1 MYCHFDENL
10 CIRDKSLAFSYLSVK
25 DWRVV
30 VVISHRHVDLL
41 EGRPWGLTP
50 VHGLQGQVVPVGRDL
65 AVQDLQNLDVK
76 LVGGGG
82 RVPDPEVSVRVS
94 LYYLQAGDLT
104 VTTYRSGDDWSLT
117 QFS

>member
-1 MYCHFDENL
+1 ML
-10 CIRDKSLAFSYLSVK
+10 CKSLAFSHLSVK
-25 DWRVV
+25 DWGVV

-41 EGRPWGLTP
+41 EGRPWRLTP

-82 RVPDPEVSVRVS
+82 RLPDPEVGVRVS

-104 VTTYRSGDDWSLT
+104 VTTYRSGDDWLLT

>member
-1 MYCHFDENL
+1 M
-10 CIRDKSLAFSYLSVK
+10 
-25 DWRVV
+25 V
-30 VVISHRHVDLL
+30 VVISHRHVDFL

-50 VHGLQGQVVPVGRDL
+50 VHGLQGQVVPVGGNL
-65 AVQDLQNLDVK
+65 AVQDLQNLDVE

-82 RVPDPEVSVRVS
+82 RLPDPEVGVRVS

-117 QFS
+117 QFSQVSFSQSMIIAKKCVFLIL